1 MTLLDLE
8 RPKKKIAVVEA
19 DEDYL
24 HLILATL
31 TDCRSEFV
39 SAGNGRAAL
48 ELIRE
53 ERPDLVILDLT
64 LPDMSGW
71 EVFIEL
77 RAGTPH
83 AAAFPPFII
92 LADVG
97 TRIDR
102 TFSLLVAQ
110 VNDYQLKPFLP
121 SRLRHSVRHAL
132 KLDQPERREWPVEL
146 GKDDW

>member
-1 MTLLDLE
+1 MTQPDLE

-19 DEDYL
+19 DEDFL
-24 HLILATL
+24 HLIQVALA
-31 TDCRSEFV
+31 DCRAEFV
-39 SAGNGRAAL
+39 SASSGRAGL
-48 ELIRE
+48 ELIRQE
-53 ERPDLVILDLT
+53 QPDLVILDLA

-71 EVFIEL
+71 EVFIQL
-77 RAGTPH
+77 RCDTPSDGS
-83 AAAFPPFII
+83 PPVII

-132 KLDQPERREWPVEL
+132 KLDQPERREAAGQ
-146 GKDDW
+146 GKADRA